1 MLFILKMK
9 QQQIK
14 QTTTTLPRCKITY
27 KVRAVSH
34 NTAYFKYH
42 LLYGKTLNIN
52 FYMMQQK
59 NTNNTNK
66 QSRNK
71 NKNKKKP

>member
-1 MLFILKMK
+1 MK
-9 QQQIK
+9 QQQINK
-14 QTTTTLPRCKITY
+14 PRCKITY

-59 NTNNTNK
+59 KTQTNK
-66 QSRNK
+66 VETKTTQNWKK
-71 NKNKKKP
+71 NLKDWCMILIFHL

>member
-1 MLFILKMK
+1 MK
-9 QQQIK
+9 QKHK
-14 QTTTTLPRCKITY
+14 QPRCKITY

-59 NTNNTNK
+59 QTQK
-66 QSRNK
+66 K
-71 NKNKKKP
+71 NRKD